1 MRTALRLLTAALVV
15 GACVATAGI
24 NVSAAN
30 AYPSWNDVQNAKN
43 NEAAKK
49 SQMAELQGYITRIQA
64 ELDVATEKAHA
75 AGEVF
80 SAAEAKFDEAD
91 VRYNQLMTAATEAQT
106 QADEATTEAG
116 RLAAQL
122 YRSGG
127 NDMSIGLLLDGGTNA
142 DELLSKLGNMSKMVE
157 RSAQVYDTAKASQ
170 NEAQSLADQAKV
182 AKVERE
188 KLKAEADVAM
198 QAAVAAQ
205 QVVADKLA
213 ANQSDL
219 NTLRAQ
225 LAALQDETTKTV
237 AGYQQGVAEA
247 IKRAQEEAA
256 QRGIAV
262 SDSGWTIPSE
272 GRIVSGYGPR
282 SPVWTSN
289 GWSSSFH
296 QGIDIG
302 SRCGWNIYA
311 ASGGT
316 VTYAGWYGGYG
327 NFVRVD
333 HGGGIASSYAHIV
346 SGGILVG
353 YGQFVAP
360 GQVIARIGTTGQS
373 TGCHLHFEVRQWGSS
388 TDPLPFLRNRGVGI

>member
-1 MRTALRLLTAALVV
+1 MRSSLRLLTAALVV

-30 AYPSWNDVQNAKN
+30 AYPSWDDVQNAKN
-43 NEAAKK
+43 NEAAKTT
-49 SQMAELQGYITRIQA
+49 QMAELQGYITTIQS
-64 ELDVATEKAHA
+64 ELDVVTEKAQA
-75 AGEVF
+75 AGEVY
-80 SAAEAKFDEAD
+80 SAAVTKFDEAD
-91 VRYNQLMTAATEAQT
+91 VRYNQLIASAAEAQA
-106 QADEATTEAG
+106 QADKATTEAG

-127 NDMSIGLLLDGGTNA
+127 NDMSIGLFLDGGTNA

-188 KLKAEADVAM
+188 RLKAEADVAM

-225 LAALQDETTKTV
+225 LAALQDETVRTV
-237 AGYQQGVAEA
+237 AGYEQGVAEA

-256 QRGIAV
+256 QRGIDV

-272 GRIVSGYGPR
+272 GRIVDYYGGR
-282 SPVWTSN
+282 NPVWTPS
-289 GWSSSFH
+289 GWTSSWH
-296 QGIDIG
+296 HGIDIG

-311 ASGGT
+311 VSGGT

-327 NFVRVD
+327 NFLRVD
-333 HGGGIASSYAHIV
+333 HGGGITSSYAHIV
-346 SGGILVG
+346 SGGILVE

-360 GQVIARIGTTGQS
+360 GQVIAEVGSTGYS
-373 TGCHLHFEVRQWGSS
+373 TGCHLHFEIRQWGSS
-388 TDPLPFLRNRGVGI
+388 LDPLPFLRDRGVGI

>member
-1 MRTALRLLTAALVV
+1 MRSFVRLITAAVVLV
-15 GACVATAGI
+15 ACVVTAGI

-30 AYPSWNDVQNAKN
+30 AYPSWDDVQNAKN
-43 NEAAKK
+43 NEAATK
-49 SQMAELQGYITRIQA
+49 SQMAELQDFIETIQS
-64 ELDVATEKAHA
+64 ELDVVTEKAQA
-75 AGEVF
+75 AGEVY
-80 SAAEAKFDEAD
+80 SAAVTKFDEAD
-91 VRYNQLMTAATEAQT
+91 VRYSQLMAAATEAQT

-157 RSAQVYDTAKASQ
+157 RSAQVYDAAKASQ

-213 ANQSDL
+213 ANESDL

-225 LAALQDETTKTV
+225 LAALQDETAKTV

-256 QRGIAV
+256 GRGISV

-272 GRIVSGYGPR
+272 GRIVDSYGPR
-282 SPVWTSN
+282 NPVWTSY
-289 GWSSSFH
+289 GWTSSWH
-296 QGIDIG
+296 HGVDIG
-302 SRCGWNIYA
+302 ARCDWNIYA
-311 ASGGT
+311 VSGGT
-316 VTYAGWYGGYG
+316 VTYAGWYGGFG
-327 NFVRVD
+327 NFVKID
-333 HGGGIASSYAHIV
+333 HGGGITSSYAHIV

-360 GQVIARIGTTGQS
+360 GQVIARVGSTGQS
-373 TGCHLHFEVRQWGSS
+373 NGCHLHFELREWGSS
-388 TDPLPFLRNRGVGI
+388 YDPLPFLRNRGVSI

>member
-1 MRTALRLLTAALVV
+1 MRTALRLVTAALVL
-15 GACVATAGI
+15 GALVATAGI

-30 AYPSWNDVQNAKN
+30 AYPSWDDVQNAKN

-49 SQMAELQGYITRIQA
+49 SQMAELQGYIATIQA
-64 ELDVATEKAHA
+64 ELDVANEKAQA
-75 AGEVF
+75 AGEVYI
-80 SAAEAKFDEAD
+80 AAVTKFDEAD
-91 VRYNQLMTAATEAQT
+91 VRYNQLMAAAAEAQT
-106 QADEATTEAG
+106 QADEATTQAG

-157 RSAQVYDTAKASQ
+157 RSAQVYDAAKAAQ

-182 AKVERE
+182 AKAERE

-198 QAAVAAQ
+198 QAAVVAQ

-225 LAALQDETTKTV
+225 LAALEDETVKTV

-247 IKRAQEEAA
+247 IRRAQEEAA
-256 QRGIAV
+256 GRGIAV

-272 GRIVSGYGPR
+272 GRLVDDYGPR
-282 SPVWTSN
+282 TPVWTSM
-289 GWSSSFH
+289 GWSSSWH
-296 QGIDIG
+296 HGIDIG

-311 ASGGT
+311 VSGGT
-316 VTYAGWYGGYG
+316 VTYAGWYGGFG
-327 NFVRVD
+327 NLVKVD
-333 HGGGIASSYAHIV
+333 HGGGITSSYAHIV

-353 YGQFVAP
+353 YGQYVAP
-360 GQVIARIGTTGQS
+360 GQVIAQVGTTGQS
-373 TGCHLHFEVRQWGSS
+373 SGCHLHFEIRQWGSS
-388 TDPLPFLRNRGVGI
+388 IDPLPFLRNRGVGI

>member
-1 MRTALRLLTAALVV
+1 MRSALRLISVALVV
-15 GACVATAGI
+15 AACVATAGI

-30 AYPSWNDVQNAKN
+30 AYPSWDDVQNAKN

-49 SQMAELQGYITRIQA
+49 SQMAELQGYISTIQA
-64 ELDVATEKAHA
+64 ELDAVTQKAQA
-75 AGEVF
+75 AGDVYN
-80 SAAEAKFDEAD
+80 AAVSKFDEAD
-91 VRYNQLMTAATEAQT
+91 VRYNDLMTAATDAQK
-106 QADEATTEAG
+106 QADQATTEAG

-127 NDMSIGLLLDGGTNA
+127 NDMSIGLLMDGGTNA

-157 RSAQVYDTAKASQ
+157 RSAQVYDAAKAAQ

-182 AKVERE
+182 AKTERE

-225 LAALQDETTKTV
+225 LAALQDETAQTV
-237 AGYQQGVAEA
+237 AGYQRGVEEA

-256 QRGIAV
+256 GRGIAV
-262 SDSGWTIPSE
+262 SDSGWTRPAE
-272 GRIVSGYGPR
+272 GRIVDYFGPR
-282 SPVWTSN
+282 TPIWTSS

-296 QGIDIG
+296 HGLDIG
-302 SRCGWNIYA
+302 AGCDANIYA

-316 VTYAGWYGGYG
+316 VTYAGWNGSFG
-327 NFVRVD
+327 NFVQID
-333 HGGGIASSYAHIV
+333 HGGGITSNYGHIV

-353 YGQFVAP
+353 YGQFVSP
-360 GQVIARIGTTGQS
+360 GQVIAHVGTTGNS
-373 TGCHLHFEVRQWGSS
+373 TGCHLHFELRELGSAF
-388 TDPLPFLRNRGVGI
+388 DPLPFLRDRGVGI

>member
-1 MRTALRLLTAALVV
+1 VTAALVL
-15 GACVATAGI
+15 GALVATAGI

-30 AYPSWNDVQNAKN
+30 AYPSWDDVQNAKN

-49 SQMAELQGYITRIQA
+49 SQMAELQGYIATIQA
-64 ELDVATEKAHA
+64 ELDVATQKAQA
-75 AGEVF
+75 AGEVYI
-80 SAAEAKFDEAD
+80 AAVTKFDEAD
-91 VRYNQLMTAATEAQT
+91 VRYNQLMAAAAEAQT
-106 QADEATTEAG
+106 QADEATTQAG

-157 RSAQVYDTAKASQ
+157 RSAQVYDAAKAAQ

-182 AKVERE
+182 AKGERE

-198 QAAVAAQ
+198 QVAVAAQ

-225 LAALQDETTKTV
+225 LAALEDETVKTV

-247 IKRAQEEAA
+247 IRRAQEEAA
-256 QRGIAV
+256 GRGIAV

-272 GRIVSGYGPR
+272 GRLVDDYGPR
-282 SPVWTSN
+282 NPVWTSM
-289 GWSSSFH
+289 GWSSSWH
-296 QGIDIG
+296 HGIDIG

-311 ASGGT
+311 VSGGT
-316 VTYAGWYGGYG
+316 VTYAGWYGGFG
-327 NFVRVD
+327 NLVKVD
-333 HGGGIASSYAHIV
+333 HGGGITSSYAHIV

-353 YGQFVAP
+353 YGQYVAP
-360 GQVIARIGTTGQS
+360 GQVIAQVGTTGQS
-373 TGCHLHFEVRQWGSS
+373 SGCHLHFEIRQWGSS
-388 TDPLPFLRNRGVGI
+388 IDPLPFLRNRGVGI

>member
-1 MRTALRLLTAALVV
+1 MRSALRIITAAVVLV
-15 GACVATAGI
+15 ACVATAGI

-49 SQMAELQGYITRIQA
+49 AQMAELQAFISQIQT
-64 ELDVATEKAHA
+64 ELDAATQKAQE
-75 AGEVF
+75 AGEVY
-80 SAAEAKFDEAD
+80 SAAVAKFDEAD
-91 VRYNQLMTAATEAQT
+91 VRYNQLTAAATEAQAE
-106 QADEATTEAG
+106 ADEATTEAG

-142 DELLSKLGNMSKMVE
+142 DDLLSKLGNMSKMVE
-157 RSAQVYDTAKASQ
+157 RSAQVYDTAKAAQ

-188 KLKAEADVAM
+188 KLKAEADAAM

-225 LAALQDETTKTV
+225 LAALQDETTRTV

-247 IKRAQEEAA
+247 LKRAQEEAA
-256 QRGIAV
+256 Q
-262 SDSGWTIPSE
+262 
-272 GRIVSGYGPR
+272 
-282 SPVWTSN
+282 
-289 GWSSSFH
+289 
-296 QGIDIG
+296 
-302 SRCGWNIYA
+302 
-311 ASGGT
+311 
-316 VTYAGWYGGYG
+316 
-327 NFVRVD
+327 
-333 HGGGIASSYAHIV
+333 
-346 SGGILVG
+346 
-353 YGQFVAP
+353 
-360 GQVIARIGTTGQS
+360 
-373 TGCHLHFEVRQWGSS
+373 
-388 TDPLPFLRNRGVGI
+388 

>member
-1 MRTALRLLTAALVV
+1 MRSALRLITAAVVLV
-15 GACVATAGI
+15 ACVATAGI

-49 SQMAELQGYITRIQA
+49 AQMAELQAFISQIQT
-64 ELDVATEKAHA
+64 ELDAATQKAQE
-75 AGEVF
+75 AGEVY
-80 SAAEAKFDEAD
+80 SAAVAKFDEAD
-91 VRYNQLMTAATEAQT
+91 VRYNQLTAAATEAQAE
-106 QADEATTEAG
+106 ADQATTEAG

-142 DELLSKLGNMSKMVE
+142 DDLLSKLGNMSKMVE
-157 RSAQVYDTAKASQ
+157 RSAQVYDTAKAAQ

-188 KLKAEADVAM
+188 KLKAEADAAM

-219 NTLRAQ
+219 DTLRAQ
-225 LAALQDETTKTV
+225 LAALQDETTRTV

-247 IKRAQEEAA
+247 LKRAQEEAA

-262 SDSGWTIPSE
+262 SDSGWTIPSQ
-272 GRIVSGYGPR
+272 GRLTSYYGPR
-282 SPVWTSN
+282 NPVWTPG
-289 GWSSSFH
+289 GWSSSWH
-296 QGIDIG
+296 HGIDIG
-302 SRCGWNIYA
+302 SGCGWNIYA
-311 ASGGT
+311 VSGGT

-333 HGGGIASSYAHIV
+333 HGGGITSAYAHIV

-353 YGQFVAP
+353 YGEYVAP
-360 GQVIARIGTTGQS
+360 GQVIARIGSTGQS
-373 TGCHLHFEVRQWGSS
+373 TGCHLHFEIRQGGSS

>member
-1 MRTALRLLTAALVV
+1 MRTALRLVTAALVL
-15 GACVATAGI
+15 GALVATAGI

-30 AYPSWNDVQNAKN
+30 AYPSWDDVQNAKN

-49 SQMAELQGYITRIQA
+49 SQMAELQGYIATIQA
-64 ELDVATEKAHA
+64 ELDVATEKAQA
-75 AGEVF
+75 AGEVYI
-80 SAAEAKFDEAD
+80 AAVTKFDEAD
-91 VRYNQLMTAATEAQT
+91 VRYNQLMAAAAEAQT
-106 QADEATTEAG
+106 QADEATTQAG

-157 RSAQVYDTAKASQ
+157 RSAQVYDAAKAAQ

-198 QAAVAAQ
+198 QAAVVAQ

-225 LAALQDETTKTV
+225 LAALEDETVKTV

-247 IKRAQEEAA
+247 IRRAQEEAA
-256 QRGIAV
+256 GRGIAV

-272 GRIVSGYGPR
+272 GRLVDDYGPR
-282 SPVWTSN
+282 TPVWTSM
-289 GWSSSFH
+289 GWSSSWH
-296 QGIDIG
+296 HGIDIG

-311 ASGGT
+311 VSGGT
-316 VTYAGWYGGYG
+316 VTYAGWYGGFG
-327 NFVRVD
+327 NLVKVD
-333 HGGGIASSYAHIV
+333 HGGGITSSYAHIV

-353 YGQFVAP
+353 YGQYVAP
-360 GQVIARIGTTGQS
+360 GQVIARVGTTGQS
-373 TGCHLHFEVRQWGSS
+373 SGCHLHFEIRQWGSS
-388 TDPLPFLRNRGVGI
+388 IDPLPFLRDRGVGI

>member
-1 MRTALRLLTAALVV
+1 MRSAWRLLTVALVV

-30 AYPSWNDVQNAKN
+30 AFPSWSDVQNAKN

-49 SQMAELQGYITRIQA
+49 AQMAELQGYIAQLQG
-64 ELDVATEKAHA
+64 ELDAATQKAQA
-75 AGEVF
+75 AGEVY
-80 SAAEAKFDEAD
+80 SAAVAKFDAAD
-91 VRYNQLMTAATEAQT
+91 VRYNELMAAATEAQA
-106 QADEATTEAG
+106 QADKATTEAG

-127 NDMSIGLLLDGGTNA
+127 SDMSIGLLLDGGTNA

-157 RSAQVYDTAKASQ
+157 RSAQVYDAAKAAQ

-188 KLKAEADVAM
+188 KLKAEADAAM

-205 QVVADKLA
+205 EVVADKLA
-213 ANQSDL
+213 ANQSNL
-219 NTLRAQ
+219 NTMRAQ
-225 LAALQDETTKTV
+225 LAALQDETAKTV
-237 AGYQQGVAEA
+237 EGYQQGVAAA

-262 SDSGWTIPSE
+262 SDAGWTIPSE
-272 GRIVSGYGPR
+272 GRIVDGYGPR
-282 SPVWTSN
+282 TPVWTSN
-289 GWSSSFH
+289 GWSSSWH
-296 QGIDIG
+296 HGIDVG

-311 ASGGT
+311 VSGGT

-327 NFVRVD
+327 NYLKVD
-333 HGGGIASSYAHIV
+333 HGDGITSAYAHIV

-353 YGQFVAP
+353 YGQYVAP
-360 GQVIARIGTTGQS
+360 GQVIARIGTTGTS
-373 TGCHLHFEVRQWGSS
+373 TGCHLHFEIRQWGSS
-388 TDPLPFLRNRGVGI
+388 LDPLPFLRNRGVGI

>member
-1 MRTALRLLTAALVV
+1 
-15 GACVATAGI
+15 
-24 NVSAAN
+24 
-30 AYPSWNDVQNAKN
+30 
-43 NEAAKK
+43 
-49 SQMAELQGYITRIQA
+49 MAELQGYIATIQA
-64 ELDVATEKAHA
+64 ELDVATQKAQA
-75 AGEVF
+75 AGEVYI
-80 SAAEAKFDEAD
+80 AAVTKFDEAD
-91 VRYNQLMTAATEAQT
+91 VRYNQLMAAAAEAQT
-106 QADEATTEAG
+106 QADEATTQAG

-157 RSAQVYDTAKASQ
+157 RSAQVYDAAKAAQ

-182 AKVERE
+182 AKGERE

-198 QAAVAAQ
+198 QAAVVAQ

-225 LAALQDETTKTV
+225 LAALEDETVKTV

-247 IKRAQEEAA
+247 IRRAQEEAA
-256 QRGIAV
+256 GRGIAV

-272 GRIVSGYGPR
+272 GRLVDDYGPR
-282 SPVWTSN
+282 TPVWTSM
-289 GWSSSFH
+289 GWSSSWH
-296 QGIDIG
+296 HGIDIG

-311 ASGGT
+311 VSGGT
-316 VTYAGWYGGYG
+316 VTYAGWYGGFG
-327 NFVRVD
+327 NLVKVD
-333 HGGGIASSYAHIV
+333 HGGGITSSYAHIV

-353 YGQFVAP
+353 YGQYVAP
-360 GQVIARIGTTGQS
+360 GQVIAQVGTTGQS
-373 TGCHLHFEVRQWGSS
+373 SGCHLHFEIRQWGSS
-388 TDPLPFLRNRGVGI
+388 IDPLPFLRDRGVGI

>member
-1 MRTALRLLTAALVV
+1 MRSPLRLVTAALVL
-15 GACVATAGI
+15 GALVATAGI

-30 AYPSWNDVQNAKN
+30 AYPSWDDVQNAKN

-49 SQMAELQGYITRIQA
+49 SQMAELQGYIATIQA
-64 ELDVATEKAHA
+64 ELDVATQKAQA
-75 AGEVF
+75 AGEVYI
-80 SAAEAKFDEAD
+80 AAVTKFDEAD
-91 VRYNQLMTAATEAQT
+91 VRYNQLMAAAAEAQT
-106 QADEATTEAG
+106 QADEATTQAG

-157 RSAQVYDTAKASQ
+157 RSAQVYDAAKAAQ

-182 AKVERE
+182 AKGERE

-198 QAAVAAQ
+198 QAAVVAQ

-225 LAALQDETTKTV
+225 LAALEDETVKTV

-247 IKRAQEEAA
+247 IRRAQEEAA
-256 QRGIAV
+256 GRGIAV

-272 GRIVSGYGPR
+272 GRLVDDYGPR
-282 SPVWTSN
+282 TPVWTSM
-289 GWSSSFH
+289 GWSSSWH
-296 QGIDIG
+296 HGIDIG

-311 ASGGT
+311 VSGGT
-316 VTYAGWYGGYG
+316 VTYAGWYGGFG
-327 NFVRVD
+327 NLVKVD
-333 HGGGIASSYAHIV
+333 HGGGITSSYAHIV

-353 YGQFVAP
+353 YGQYVAP
-360 GQVIARIGTTGQS
+360 GQVIAQVGTTGQS
-373 TGCHLHFEVRQWGSS
+373 SGCHLHFEIRQWGSS
-388 TDPLPFLRNRGVGI
+388 IDPLPFLRDRGVGI